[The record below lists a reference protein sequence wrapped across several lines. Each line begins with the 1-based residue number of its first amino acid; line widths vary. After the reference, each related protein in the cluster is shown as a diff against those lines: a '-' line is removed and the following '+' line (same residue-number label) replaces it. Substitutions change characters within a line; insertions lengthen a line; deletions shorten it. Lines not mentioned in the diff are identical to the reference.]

1 MDGWSEEVK
10 ETLEDV
16 FTDLERLMYEVRNC
30 VRGAYTHANT
40 NSELADYIGSIVAD
54 LDSAAECLSDCED
67 NSTWESDE
75 E

>member
-1 MDGWSEEVK
+1 MDGWSKEVR

-30 VRGAYTHANT
+30 VRGAYTQANT
-40 NSELADYIGSIVAD
+40 NDELSDYIKELAEGLGSVAD
-54 LDSAAECLSDCED
+54 YLCDCED

>member
-1 MDGWSEEVK
+1 MDGWSEEVQ

-40 NSELADYIGSIVAD
+40 NDELSDYTKELAEELGSVAD
-54 LDSAAECLSDCED
+54 YLCDCED
-67 NSTWESDE
+67 NSTLE
-75 E
+75 EED